1 MEYAPLTGLPCLVS
15 VGEHAP
21 SPAETLC
28 ARVGGNSRWASTLTE
43 EKERE
48 DGERVSV
55 RRDQKGAALYVSKL
69 IFKQASFVV
78 QIVY

>member
-1 MEYAPLTGLPCLVS
+1 MFAFTGLS
-15 VGEHAP
+15 ERG
-21 SPAETLC
+21 C
-28 ARVGGNSRWASTLTE
+28 AYPGRHLMNQGGRNTQGFPTLTE

-69 IFKQASFVV
+69 IFKQTCFVV